1 MSIAH
6 VISSIVTQKKTEN
19 QKNFRHIE
27 IMIFTTFFVNRFF
40 RTRYEKKSIHVIT
53 YKKKFIIT
61 QKKIEL
67 LNCYTVHQTNI
78 WSSLVC
84 R

>member
-6 VISSIVTQKKTEN
+6 VIYSIVTQKKHLT

-40 RTRYEKKSIHVIT
+40 RTRYEKKGNSR
-53 YKKKFIIT
+53 YNSQKKFIIT
-61 QKKIEL
+61 HKKISAEL
-67 LNCYTVHQTNI
+67 LKCLKNLIKKSNKI
-78 WSSLVC
+78 FL
-84 R
+84 